1 MFDVYEWQVYVSNVY
16 VIIGDDIFSTEIK
29 MRQTLNDNRYL
40 L

>member
-16 VIIGDDIFSTEIK
+16 VIISDDIFSIEIK